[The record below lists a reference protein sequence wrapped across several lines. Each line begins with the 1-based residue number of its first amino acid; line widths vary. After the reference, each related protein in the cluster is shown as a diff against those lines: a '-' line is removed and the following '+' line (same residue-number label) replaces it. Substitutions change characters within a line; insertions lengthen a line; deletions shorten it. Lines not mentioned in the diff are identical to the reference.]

1 MFLPKMIE
9 KSSSEIQMNVVNSY
23 NYLIIRLNSYVSHQT
38 IFAHERIIELF
49 NFCFIINSSINEL
62 VDCSENAARKIC
74 GNDAAKF
81 TRELVDKYAN
91 SLTKVS
97 LDCNKKQ

>member
-1 MFLPKMIE
+1 MIQLTGLY
-9 KSSSEIQMNVVNSY
+9 IFI
-23 NYLIIRLNSYVSHQT
+23 LIY
-38 IFAHERIIELF
+38 
-49 NFCFIINSSINEL
+49 SSINEL

-74 GNDAAKF
+74 GADAAKF

-97 LDCNKKQ
+97 VAFLSIYTLTHTDYTTSSSNE